1 MNKNFTLQSFKS
13 AVSNASDYLKGKGFE
28 ASHSAMLEAFSIFL
42 GSKNWNTLQASLK
55 EKNTKNNDL
64 DDIYKHPSGIILV
77 ISKNEQEYIDYIN
90 NVIMRKIFNIREN
103 DRIIRNLAEEKY
115 YKDYLEMV
123 SNYKNEVNGNRY
135 FMSPFENINYNV
147 LRNAMRR
154 SPHVIICDNILYSSK
169 SDLIMA
175 SQTGHLVIAGMK
187 AEDEIDALTKVWDT
201 FSRENNYHNGYFNSH
216 IVRNEVRKVID
227 LNIK

>member
-28 ASHSAMLEAFSIFL
+28 APRSSMLEAFSIFL

-55 EKNTKNNDL
+55 EKNTKNDDL
-64 DDIYKHPSGIILV
+64 DDVYRLPSGIILV

-90 NVIMRKIFNIREN
+90 NVIMDNIFNIREN

-115 YKDYLEMV
+115 YKNYSEMV

-147 LRNAMRR
+147 LRNSMRR
-154 SPHVIICDNILYSSK
+154 SPDVIICDNILYASK
-169 SDLIMA
+169 SDFIMA
-175 SQTGHLVIAGMK
+175 SQTGHLVIAGLK
-187 AEDEIDALTKVWDT
+187 AKNETDALTKVWHT
-201 FSRENNYHNGYFNSH
+201 FSKEDDYKNGYLNSH
-216 IVRNEVRKVID
+216 IVRDEVKKVIE
-227 LNIK
+227 LNIT

>member
-28 ASHSAMLEAFSIFL
+28 ASHSSMLEAFSIFL

-64 DDIYKHPSGIILV
+64 DDIYKLPSGIILV
-77 ISKNEQEYIDYIN
+77 ISKNEQDYIDYIN
-90 NVIMRKIFNIREN
+90 NVIIKTIFNKREN
-103 DRIIRNLAEEKY
+103 DKIIRNLAEEKY
-115 YKDYLEMV
+115 YKDYSEMV
-123 SNYKNEVNGNRY
+123 SNYKNEINGNRY
-135 FMSPFENINYNV
+135 LMSPFENINYNV
-147 LRNAMRR
+147 LRNSMRR
-154 SPHVIICDNILYSSK
+154 SPHVIICDNILYASK

-187 AEDEIDALTKVWDT
+187 AEDEIDGLTKVWDT
-201 FSRENNYHNGYFNSH
+201 FSKENNYHNGYYNSH
-216 IVRNEVRKVID
+216 IVRDEVKKVID
-227 LNIK
+227 LNIL

>member
-28 ASHSAMLEAFSIFL
+28 ASHSSMLEAFSIFL

-55 EKNTKNNDL
+55 EKNTKNDDL
-64 DDIYKHPSGIILV
+64 DDVYRLPSGIILV
-77 ISKNEQEYIDYIN
+77 ISKNEHEYIDYIN
-90 NVIMRKIFNIREN
+90 NVIMKKIFDTREN
-103 DRIIRNLAEEKY
+103 DKIIRNLAEEKY
-115 YKDYLEMV
+115 YKDYSEMV
-123 SNYKNEVNGNRY
+123 SNYKNEINGNRY

-147 LRNAMRR
+147 LRNSMRR
-154 SPHVIICDNILYSSK
+154 GPHVIICDNILYASK

-175 SQTGHLVIAGMK
+175 SQTGHLIIAGMK
-187 AEDEIDALTKVWDT
+187 AEDEIDGLTKVWDT
-201 FSRENNYHNGYFNSH
+201 FSKENNYHNGYFNSH
-216 IVRNEVRKVID
+216 IVRDEVKKVID